1 MTTPAP
7 VVDSV
12 LRELDNLPA
21 RSRTAVEVLWMVDDP
36 RVSAQDLAGVVS
48 RDEALTTRIM
58 RMANASYYGLSGR
71 VPSASFAVTVLGF
84 DTVRAIAAAAAAGV
98 LQDAV
103 PQWMQH
109 EASLTAAAAGTI
121 APLLG
126 QSASEGTSIGL
137 LHNLGT
143 MLLHRANRPV
153 HAALTTRARAEGLDL
168 HELERQ
174 QYGAPGY
181 VLAAAVLRQWAFP
194 ADFVEALVAQRDPLD
209 TPRCNLGKLL
219 VAAIAVMEEAVR
231 PAEDPAVRDA
241 RLAAMALGQV
251 GPELVAEVGEHAD
264 GLVLATR

>member
-36 RVSAQDLAGVVS
+36 RVSAADLAEVVS
-48 RDEALTTRIM
+48 HDEALTTRIM

-71 VPSASFAVTVLGF
+71 VPSAAFAVTVLGF
-84 DTVRAIAAAAAAGV
+84 DTVRAIAASAAAGV

-103 PQWMQH
+103 PHWMQH

-126 QSASEGTSIGL
+126 RSASEGTSIGL

-153 HAALTTRARAEGLDL
+153 HANLAARARAEDVDL
-168 HELERQ
+168 YELERQ
-174 QYGAPGY
+174 QYGAPGH
-181 VLAAAVLRQWAFP
+181 VLAAAVLRKWAFP
-194 ADFVEALVAQRDPLD
+194 AEFLEALVSQRDPLD
-209 TPRCNLGKLL
+209 TPRSALGRVL
-219 VAAIAVMEEAVR
+219 VASIAVMEEAVR
-231 PAEDPAVRDA
+231 PADGERRET
-241 RLAAMALGQV
+241 RLAAMALGNV
-251 GPELVAEVGEHAD
+251 GPELVAEVGEHAG
-264 GLVLATR
+264 GLVLAGR